1 MIFFVSTADMS
12 LNRAMCSTIMLIR
25 VPKTFMNVEWIKLL
39 NHQWKFTNFCKHST
53 ANFMQ

>member
-1 MIFFVSTADMS
+1 MVSFFVADLS
-12 LNRAMCSTIMLIR
+12 SNRAMCSTIMLIR